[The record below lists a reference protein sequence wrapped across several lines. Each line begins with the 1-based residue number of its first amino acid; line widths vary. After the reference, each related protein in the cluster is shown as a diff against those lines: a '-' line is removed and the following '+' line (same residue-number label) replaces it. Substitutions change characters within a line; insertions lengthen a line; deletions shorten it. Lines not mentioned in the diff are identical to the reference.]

1 MKLISTASIVA
12 GFLNLLDLILTLFF
26 YDYEIN
32 PLVMANPELFYI
44 VKMSSSFIL
53 LTFGFYF
60 RFL

>member
-32 PLVMANPELFYI
+32 PLVISNPELFYI